1 MAKAVKS
8 EAVAP
13 VRASAAVAGP
23 ARAASAPAPSGP
35 RAPLTAEERGRFEG
49 HVAEIFSRLGMEM
62 GLPGTKDTPRR
73 HLQALWDLTLGYDGD
88 PKVGTVFPRECREC
102 LEGEFEQTVEGP
114 ISFTSLCEH
123 HGLPFDGHAW
133 VGYLRNSKIIGIS
146 KLTRIV
152 RVYTRRFSVQERI
165 AQEIVNAL
173 INLTDPFGAAVYLEA
188 KHSCTRARGVY
199 EVNAKTRTFLAR
211 GAYSQHSRLIDE
223 FMVVA
228 GLHRPITP

>member
-1 MAKAVKS
+1 MNKTKAALS
-8 EAVAP
+8 AP
-13 VRASAAVAGP
+13 RARKSAAVTGP
-23 ARAASAPAPSGP
+23 AAQAGVTTVSP
-35 RAPLTAEERGRFEG
+35 RRPLTAAERGRFEG
-49 HVAEIFSRLGMEM
+49 YVGEIFSRMGMRM
-62 GLPGTKDTPRR
+62 GEAGTKDTPRR
-73 HLQALWDLTLGYDGD
+73 HVQALWDLTLGYEGD
-88 PKVGTVFPRECREC
+88 PKVGTVFPRECKEC

-114 ISFTSLCEH
+114 ISFTSMCEH

-133 VGYLRNSKIIGIS
+133 VGYLRNERIIGIS

-173 INLTDPFGAAVYLEA
+173 ITLTDPFGAAVYLEA

-228 GLHRPITP
+228 GLHRPVTP

>member
-1 MAKAVKS
+1 MPRRKS
-8 EAVAP
+8 TPAASGGQ
-13 VRASAAVAGP
+13 RSAAVGRP
-23 ARAASAPAPSGP
+23 ARAASAPAASGP
-35 RAPLTAEERGRFEG
+35 RAPLTAGERRRFEG
-49 HVAEIFSRLGMEM
+49 HVAEMFARMGMEL
-62 GLPGTKDTPRR
+62 GLPGTRDTPRR
-73 HLQALWDLTLGYDGD
+73 HVQALWDLTLGYDGD
-88 PKVGTVFPRECREC
+88 PKLGTVFPRECRQC
-102 LEGEFEQTVEGP
+102 PEGEFEQTVEGP

-133 VGYLRNSKIIGIS
+133 VGYLRNEKIIGIS
-146 KLTRIV
+146 KLTRMV

-211 GAYSQHSRLIDE
+211 GAYGQHSRLIDE

>member
-1 MAKAVKS
+1 MTKRKMAV
-8 EAVAP
+8 P
-13 VRASAAVAGP
+13 VPRARASAAVQSP
-23 ARAASAPAPSGP
+23 ARAAGVTSVSP
-35 RAPLTAEERGRFEG
+35 RAPLTAEERRRFEG
-49 HVAEIFSRLGMEM
+49 HVSEIFSRLGMVM

-73 HLQALWDLTLGYDGD
+73 HLQALWDLTLGYEGD
-88 PKVGTVFPRECREC
+88 PTVGTVFPRECREC

-114 ISFTSLCEH
+114 ISFTSMCEH
-123 HGLPFDGHAW
+123 HGLPFDGQAW
-133 VGYLRNSKIIGIS
+133 VGYLRNERIIGIS

-173 INLTDPFGAAVYLEA
+173 ITLTDPFGAAVYLEA

-211 GAYSQHSRLIDE
+211 GAYSQHPRLIDE
-223 FMVVA
+223 FMVVS

>member
-1 MAKAVKS
+1 MAKRKLAVS
-8 EAVAP
+8 VPRA
-13 VRASAAVAGP
+13 RASAAVRSP
-23 ARAASAPAPSGP
+23 ARAAGVTTLSP
-35 RAPLTAEERGRFEG
+35 RAPLTAQERRRFEG
-49 HVAEIFSRLGMEM
+49 YVGEIFSRLGMVM
-62 GLPGTKDTPRR
+62 GLPGTTDTPRR
-73 HLQALWDLTLGYDGD
+73 HLQALWDLTLGYEGD

-114 ISFTSLCEH
+114 ISFTSMCEH
-123 HGLPFDGHAW
+123 HGLPFDGQAW
-133 VGYLRNSKIIGIS
+133 VGYLRNERIIGIS

-152 RVYTRRFSVQERI
+152 RVYTRRFSLQERI

-173 INLTDPFGAAVYLEA
+173 ITLTDPFGAAVYLEA

-211 GAYSQHSRLIDE
+211 GAYSQHPRLIDE
-223 FMVVA
+223 FMVVS

>member
-1 MAKAVKS
+1 MRDSVEIGLGRSARRGYHLS
-8 EAVAP
+8 EIGIV
-13 VRASAAVAGP
+13 
-23 ARAASAPAPSGP
+23 PS
-35 RAPLTAEERGRFEG
+35 
-49 HVAEIFSRLGMEM
+49 
-62 GLPGTKDTPRR
+62 RR
-73 HLQALWDLTLGYDGD
+73 TRDIDL
-88 PKVGTVFPRECREC
+88 V
-102 LEGEFEQTVEGP
+102 
-114 ISFTSLCEH
+114 SLCEH